1 MSGADKEE
9 WYYLSAVEEHTIVLV
24 VVLVLVVSADA
35 ELRNEQ
41 LSWCCST
48 AIVL

>member
-1 MSGADKEE
+1 MSGADEE
-9 WYYLSAVEEHTIVLV
+9 ELYYVSAVEEHTIVV
-24 VVLVLVVSADA
+24 VVLILVVSADA